1 MQSLSNPTRPGPRP
15 AFAAPADRPHA
26 LAPRAWWWPRLSLDD
41 GQLSLTPLLESHVG
55 AFLDG
60 FRSDVE
66 MANLTC
72 MPDFTSEEQVR
83 DWLRSQRQKP
93 GSVDFAVMHQ
103 VHGFIG
109 GVGAECV
116 GRTAIFYFW
125 IHRGVHGQGLGRQAA
140 RMLFRHLQALGFE
153 MVAAFAW
160 RSNMR
165 SVRALSTLGM
175 TERAVPPGQGDGRFM
190 FFCRTFGN

>member
-116 GRTAIFYFW
+116 GRTAMV
-125 IHRGVHGQGLGRQAA
+125 RGWGDRQRACSSGTCKRSASKWSRHSHG
-140 RMLFRHLQALGFE
+140 
-153 MVAAFAW
+153 VPICD
-160 RSNMR
+160 RS
-165 SVRALSTLGM
+165 
-175 TERAVPPGQGDGRFM
+175 ER
-190 FFCRTFGN
+190 